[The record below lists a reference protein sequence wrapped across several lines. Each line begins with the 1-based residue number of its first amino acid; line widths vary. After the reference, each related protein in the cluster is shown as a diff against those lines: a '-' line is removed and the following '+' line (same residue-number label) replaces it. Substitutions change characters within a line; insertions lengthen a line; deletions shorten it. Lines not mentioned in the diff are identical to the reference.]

1 MCVALLTLF
10 RPKRAKLELMT
21 LRWRLTLLYTSLMS
35 VLLTLV
41 VIAAMLLMERNM
53 VANLDSA
60 LLDTHRQF
68 ESSVGQLRLLAPET
82 ARERGSDDS
91 LPRARYQFPN
101 DAIQIED
108 LSLYGHDLL
117 NSLFSGVHTA
127 DTKRV
132 LLQNIRILQQATRQT
147 VTGVSRHAPILLT
160 DQQLQA
166 LVISNSGRL
175 YFNQELKVPSSD
187 KPELYR
193 ILVTLGPMYL
203 EEPAPP
209 SRSWNEV
216 GGTEALQQ
224 GQQNHVLP
232 SSAALQPNYVL
243 TYVGRSLGNVVA
255 TNYALQKL
263 MIILSFVG
271 VGLGSLSAYFLVGGA
286 LKPLQRVRQAAER
299 IGGQNLTERV
309 PVPDTCDEVAV
320 LAGSLNAMLGRLEN
334 SFAAQRQFTSDASH
348 ELRTPVTAI
357 SGHAGYLLRRTNP
370 NEQQVESLR
379 IIQAESERLTNL
391 ISNLLQLARSDSG
404 VLNLSLGP
412 VWAEHFLQD
421 IARELEPIA
430 SAQGSV
436 ILVSSA
442 DVVFEA
448 DSDRLKQVMINLVG
462 NALKAGAAHI
472 LLRGFSDGVVVRFT
486 VQDDGGGIPP
496 EHLGR
501 LFDRFYR
508 VEDSRSRHQGGAGLG
523 LSIAQGIV
531 QAHEGRIWL
540 ESVFGEGTWAHV
552 ELPLGNI
559 PLEDDIA

>member
-1 MCVALLTLF
+1 MIV
-10 RPKRAKLELMT
+10 PEQDKLNNMT
-21 LRWRLTLLYTSLMS
+21 LRWRLTLLYTLMMS

-41 VIAAMLLMERNM
+41 VIAAMLLMGRNM
-53 VANLDSA
+53 VANLDGA

-68 ESSVGQLRLLAPET
+68 ESSVSQLRLLSPET

-108 LSLYGHDLL
+108 LSLYGHDFL
-117 NSLFSGVHTA
+117 NSIFSGAHTA
-127 DTKRV
+127 ETKRV

-166 LVISNSGRL
+166 LVTSSSGRL
-175 YFNQELKVPSSD
+175 YFNQELKLPSSD

-193 ILVTLGPMYL
+193 ILVTVGPMYL
-203 EEPAPP
+203 EEPMPH
-209 SRSWNEV
+209 SRSRNEYR
-216 GGTEALQQ
+216 GTDTSQEQETHA
-224 GQQNHVLP
+224 LP

-243 TYVGRSLGNVVA
+243 TYVGRSLSNVVA

-271 VGLGSLSAYFLVGGA
+271 IGLGSFSAYFLVGRA
-286 LKPLQRVRQAAER
+286 LEPLQRVRQAAER

-309 PVPDTCDEVAV
+309 PVPDTCCDEVAV

-357 SGHAGYLLRRTNP
+357 SGHASYLLRRTNP
-370 NEQQVESLR
+370 NEQQAESLR
-379 IIQAESERLTNL
+379 IIQSESERLTNL

-412 VWAEHFLQD
+412 VWASHFLQD

-430 SAQGSV
+430 MAQGSV
-436 ILVSSA
+436 ILVSST

-448 DSDRLKQVMINLVG
+448 DGDRLKQVMINLVG

-472 LLRGFSDGVVVRFT
+472 VLRGFSDGTVVRFT

-540 ESVFGEGTWAHV
+540 ESIFGEGTWAHV